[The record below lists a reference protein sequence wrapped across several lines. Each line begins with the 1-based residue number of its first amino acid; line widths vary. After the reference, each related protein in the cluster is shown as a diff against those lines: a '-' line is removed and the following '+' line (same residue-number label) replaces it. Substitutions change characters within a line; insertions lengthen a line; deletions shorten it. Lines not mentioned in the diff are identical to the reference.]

1 MKSRLVMS
9 VLVLLV
15 AVSFSPRPASAG
27 PVVVRFT
34 EGVTHGFPVMRSL
47 DGERLASG
55 DLTQVARGPVVES
68 RLVFRFRDGSVYDE
82 TVVFSQRE
90 VFVLERYRLVQQG
103 PTFPENI
110 EATLDR
116 ISGRYDVRYRA
127 DDDSPDE
134 HVSGDIALPPD
145 VYSGMLSMLMKN
157 LPPGASETVHV
168 VVFTPHPRLVQVLL
182 TPAAEEPLSLGDQP
196 IRATRYLI
204 TPQLGLLASLLIA
217 EPAPMHCWI
226 VGGPAPAFIKFQGP
240 LYFLGPIWRI
250 ELN

>member
-90 VFVLERYRLVQQG
+90 VFVQQLRVFAIREPARAPGLV
-103 PTFPENI
+103 
-110 EATLDR
+110 EAEAESKRVNLLT
-116 ISGRYDVRYRA
+116 
-127 DDDSPDE
+127 
-134 HVSGDIALPPD
+134 HFLPP
-145 VYSGMLSMLMKN
+145 SS
-157 LPPGASETVHV
+157 S
-168 VVFTPHPRLVQVLL
+168 PRRAR
-182 TPAAEEPLSLGDQP
+182 AA
-196 IRATRYLI
+196 T
-204 TPQLGLLASLLIA
+204 
-217 EPAPMHCWI
+217 
-226 VGGPAPAFIKFQGP
+226 
-240 LYFLGPIWRI
+240 
-250 ELN
+250 